1 MELTEEQVETIRK
14 RIRDSGITRKDL
26 ENDLL
31 DHLCCLVE
39 QEMETSSFTLA
50 AERIWGGFQPQ
61 GGMHHIQTDI
71 EFMFNDK
78 ISTMK
83 KIIFFLSAIGVT
95 IFFVTT
101 FLQGLRLVNQ
111 YEWNFMI
118 DLAFITQYIISLFLL
133 PVYWLHHYKVS
144 IQQNH
149 NAPALSQR
157 FMFFTG
163 FLCSEALVNAVFFK
177 LMHLPGG
184 NQLFVATAVLG
195 MVYMPFYMIEKYKLL
210 FSEG

>member
-39 QEMETSSFTLA
+39 HEMETSSFAIA
-50 AERIWGGFQPQ
+50 ADRIWGGFQPQ
-61 GGMHHIQTDI
+61 GGMQRIQTDI

-78 ISTMK
+78 ISNMK
-83 KIIFFLSAIGVT
+83 KIIFFLCAIGVA

-101 FLQGLRLVNQ
+101 FFQGLRLINQ

-118 DLAFITQYIISLFLL
+118 DLAFITQYVISLFLL
-133 PVYWLHHYKVS
+133 PVYWLHHYKMS
-144 IQQNH
+144 IRQNH
-149 NAPALSQR
+149 DLSALAQR
-157 FMFFTG
+157 FMFCTG
-163 FLCSEALVNAVFFK
+163 FLCSEALANAVFFK
-177 LMHLPGG
+177 LMHMPGG

-195 MVYMPFYMIEKYKLL
+195 MVYMPFYMIQKYKLL
-210 FSEG
+210 F